1 MKSVAILVFPG
12 VQSLDVSGPL
22 DVFAEANRFL
32 LPARQYRMELI
43 GLTRGAVP
51 CSNGMLLTPQRHYA
65 DVADAPDLL
74 LAAGGPGLP
83 AARESDEALA
93 WLRAACARAERYGS
107 ICNGVFLLARAGL
120 PAGAMVTT
128 HWNDAP
134 ALAAR
139 YPDLRVETDRL
150 YAQDGRLHTSAGV
163 TAGIDLALYL
173 VAQDH
178 GPEVALNVAKRL
190 VVFMQR
196 AGGQSQFSPFLTPFV
211 EETSAVAQVQQYVL
225 GHLAD
230 DLGVD
235 ALAAVANMSRR
246 NFSRVFL
253 RDAGVTPADFVEKME
268 TYLPKAP
275 VEHAVLAPAGG
286 FVSEIA
292 TRDLGIEVVA
302 LGGGRSRAEDA
313 IDHSVGIDRLLPL
326 GAEVAAGEAL
336 AVVHARSQ
344 GDAERAAATVLRCY
358 GIGPA
363 RPATKKAVLR
373 RIGSREAA

>member
-51 CSNGMLLTPQRHYA
+51 CSK
-65 DVADAPDLL
+65 
-74 LAAGGPGLP
+74 GLP

-253 RDAGVTPADFVEKME
+253 RDAGVTPADFVES
-268 TYLPKAP
+268 AR
-275 VEHAVLAPAGG
+275 VDAA
-286 FVSEIA
+286 
-292 TRDLGIEVVA
+292 
-302 LGGGRSRAEDA
+302 RA
-313 IDHSVGIDRLLPL
+313 RL
-326 GAEVAAGEAL
+326 
-336 AVVHARSQ
+336 
-344 GDAERAAATVLRCY
+344 ERASAPLKTVAFDCGFRDARHLRE
-358 GIGPA
+358 
-363 RPATKKAVLR
+363 VFQR
-373 RIGSREAA
+373 RLGVSPSQYRASFGC